1 MSAAH
6 DAVLATL
13 RAQLAVVRPATP
25 ADLAADVS
33 LRDELRMDSLDL
45 VEFVARVEEH
55 YRVSVPDDEWPRLV
69 TLGAIADFVLVNLP

>member
-1 MSAAH
+1 VTAAR

-13 RAQLAVVRPATP
+13 RAQLAVVRAATP

-33 LRDELRMDSLDL
+33 LKEELQMDSLDL

-55 YRVSVPDDEWPRLV
+55 YRVSVPDDDWRRLA
-69 TLGAIADFVLVNLP
+69 TLGDIADFLTSRIS